1 MRRTLQILLLIVA
14 ALLSNSSSY
23 AQESKPLIFWAQGDL
38 WAWTEATQSVT
49 QLTADGT
56 ISGATLSPDGT
67 SIAYRSLSAISRMGL
82 DGLQAD
88 GAIANF
94 DLPTDIILLTLQS
107 GETTTLAAQDPRAA
121 LTPGGSI
128 VRSEP
133 AWSPDGTA
141 IAWVEFSYQSLEA
154 SLVQQPLGAAPALIT
169 SLPLESSRA
178 PLLRWSSAGFAVR
191 FLTLAGDGTS
201 SFALYAP
208 DGSTLPA
215 LRLQGQPTEYLQTFD
230 WVQTPTTPLL
240 GVLFSS
246 SRWVLFDPLAG
257 SEVPSTTV
265 PVLRQRTPTGA
276 APLRFATDV
285 QGGFFWETLPANP
298 SEVSIAFP
306 GAPGQVA
313 LSPDGSAIA
322 FSGYPEFGALAI
334 WRNGSIIEVSQ
345 TGSSDPTGLLVS
357 SLLWSTSEWWLSGE

>member
-1 MRRTLQILLLIVA
+1 MRRKLQILLWIVG
-14 ALLSNSSSY
+14 ALLWNGSSH
-23 AQESKPLIFWAQGDL
+23 AQESMPLIFWAQGDL
-38 WAWTEATQSVT
+38 WAWAETTQSVT

-67 SIAYRSLSAISRMGL
+67 SIAYRSLSAISRAGL
-82 DGLQAD
+82 EGLQAD
-88 GAIANF
+88 GAIADF
-94 DLPTDIILLTLQS
+94 DLPSDIIILSLQS
-107 GETTTLAAQDPRAA
+107 GESTTIATQDPTAA

-141 IAWVEFSYQSLEA
+141 IAWVEFSFQSLEA
-154 SLVQQPLGAAPALIT
+154 SLIQQPLGAAPALIT
-169 SLPLESSRA
+169 SLDLENSRA

-191 FLTLAGDGTS
+191 FLTLAADGTP

-208 DGSTLPA
+208 DGSALPS
-215 LRLQGQPTEYLQTFD
+215 LRLQAQPTEYVQAFD

-240 GVLFSS
+240 GVLLSS
-246 SRWVLFDPLAG
+246 SRWVLFDPLIG
-257 SEVPSTTV
+257 TEVPSTTV

-285 QGGFFWETLPANP
+285 QGGFFWETLPSDP

-313 LSPDGSAIA
+313 VSPDGGAIA

-334 WRNGSIIEVSQ
+334 WRNGSIVEVAG
-345 TGSSDPTGLLVS
+345 TGISNPTGLLVS
-357 SLLWSTSEWWLSGE
+357 SLFWNTSEWWFDR